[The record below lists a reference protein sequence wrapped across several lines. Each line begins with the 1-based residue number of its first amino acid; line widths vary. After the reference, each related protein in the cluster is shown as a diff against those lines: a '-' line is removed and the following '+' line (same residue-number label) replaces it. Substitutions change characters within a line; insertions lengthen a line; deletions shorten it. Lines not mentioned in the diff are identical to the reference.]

1 MFILSLAKPGRDRNS
16 LNIRGVRTHRSR
28 ATHTCIFLQS
38 SIIHLHLSIYLFL
51 RLSFLHYLPT
61 KRWTKRFRKSLGKKE
76 KKTRIRHLT
85 TLPWG
90 HLYIFFL
97 IKNFYHKKKCATS
110 FSNFTSF
117 EEGNW
122 CIKKTMLIRSLPGKQ
137 SANYKNFSDQRF
149 GRCMRFAT
157 REGKFSA
164 SMFRNRAL
172 VDKRAPLP
180 KILNPHLGK
189 IIPITLM

>member
-28 ATHTCIFLQS
+28 ATHMYIS
-38 SIIHLHLSIYLFL
+38 SIFNYSPALVNLLISSVKLFALSTNKTLNKKVSKEL
-51 RLSFLHYLPT
+51 R
-61 KRWTKRFRKSLGKKE
+61 KKE

-97 IKNFYHKKKCATS
+97 IKNFYHIKKCATS

-180 KILNPHLGK
+180 KILNPHLRK

>member
-1 MFILSLAKPGRDRNS
+1 MYI
-16 LNIRGVRTHRSR
+16 
-28 ATHTCIFLQS
+28 S
-38 SIIHLHLSIYLFL
+38 SIFNYSPALVNLLISSVKLFALSTNKTLNKKVSKEL
-51 RLSFLHYLPT
+51 R
-61 KRWTKRFRKSLGKKE
+61 KKE

-97 IKNFYHKKKCATS
+97 VKNFYHKKKCATS

-180 KILNPHLGK
+180 KILNPHLRK